1 MAEQTDRIEKR
12 VTMKAPRA
20 RVWRALTTPAEFGSW
35 FGVNIPGPFTPGAR
49 ITGSITHPEYSHLT
63 FEITI
68 EKVEPERLFSWRWH
82 PNAID
87 PKRDYSSEE
96 TTLVTFEL
104 QDAPGGGTIV
114 TVLETGF
121 DRLPPARRAEA
132 FRGNDEGWTA
142 QMKNIRAHVDQ
153 TP

>member
-12 VTMKAPRA
+12 LTVKAPRA

-35 FGVNIPGPFTPGAR
+35 FGVNMPGPFTPGAR
-49 ITGSITHPEYSHLT
+49 ITGSITHPKYSHLT

-82 PNAID
+82 PNAVD
-87 PKRDYSSEE
+87 PGRDYSSEE

-142 QMKNIRAHVDQ
+142 QMNNIRAHVDQ
-153 TP
+153 TS